1 VRTKTET
8 FFKVVL
14 LLAVVGCTTGP
25 DVPDDTLALIGDRS
39 IKKED
44 FVRRY
49 NDFRRRTGD
58 GVPDTYE
65 ARKQILRLFVDEEVL
80 VNEAEH
86 EGIGQDAAGRLERQ
100 RIEIQ
105 QLLNLFN
112 RSVVAPTVKVSEA
125 EVKALFVRLNTRLK
139 AHHLYAASKEEA
151 QVMYAS
157 LQSGMSFEELAKKT
171 FKDKRLKNSGGLLGY
186 FSVDEMEPSF
196 ENVAYSLDIGEISK
210 PVKTSDG
217 YSIIRVDDR
226 VTKPLLTET
235 EYAKHKHKLYSYWK
249 NRKIKEAI
257 RAFAD
262 SIGQS
267 LDISFDASNVTKLY
281 EVITSNPPGS
291 TVGEGFHVPMEL
303 AEAHLVESKLGTWKM
318 TDFQE
323 KARFTSSAHV
333 DRIRNVEQFQEFIS
347 GLVIRERI
355 LGVARAAGLDEKPEY
370 KKKVAEKWDTY
381 LLTRM
386 EARLAK
392 EMTVPKDSVLSYYRH
407 HSEKFAEPPS
417 INLREIVLPSKETA
431 EGVRQQ
437 LSQGRPFPELARE
450 YSIRKWSAKR
460 GGELGFLTEP
470 DLGKWAKKIFEM
482 QVGESRGPVRMDSMY
497 VFLECIDKRPMKRR
511 NLEEVWAEVEEA
523 VRYAMKD
530 DYRAARLTELRKRED
545 HLVVLSSRLKDI
557 RLTAELAR

>member
-1 VRTKTET
+1 MHVRTKTET

-281 EVITSNPPGS
+281 EVITSNAPGS
-291 TVGEGFHVPMEL
+291 TVGEGFHLPEEL
-303 AEAHLVESKLGTWKM
+303 GEAHLVESKLGTWKVS
-318 TDFQE
+318 DFQE

-333 DRIRNVEQFQEFIS
+333 DRIHNEEQFQEFIS

-355 LGVARAAGLDEKPEY
+355 LGLARAAGLDEKPEY
-370 KKKVAEKWDTY
+370 KKNVSEKWDTY

-386 EARLAK
+386 ERALADEMPVPEDSIRAYYNRNRATFARPAA
-392 EMTVPKDSVLSYYRH
+392 T
-407 HSEKFAEPPS
+407 
-417 INLREIVLPSKETA
+417 NLREIVLNSEEDASMVAAKLA
-431 EGVRQQ
+431 DGVA
-437 LSQGRPFPELARE
+437 FAELAQR
-450 YSIRKWSAKR
+450 YSVRDWSAKR
-460 GGELGFLTEP
+460 GGEMGFLTAS
-470 DLGKWAKKIFEM
+470 DLGKWSETAFALKP
-482 QVGESRGPVRMDSMY
+482 GERTGPLLMDSKY
-497 VFLECIDKRPMKRR
+497 VFLKCVQKRPAQQKD
-511 NLEEVWAEVEEA
+511 LSESWPEVEAA
-523 VRYAMKD
+523 VRYAMHD
-530 DYRAARLTELRKRED
+530 DYRLKQIATLRRGLDNFVIMPERLNTINLN
-545 HLVVLSSRLKDI
+545 
-557 RLTAELAR
+557 